1 MPHRSQVLKGFY
13 AIAGVTLLVYL
24 LRGFSLLAFMPG
36 GIILFL
42 WLLTFG
48 AGIWAT
54 LLYLR

>member
-1 MPHRSQVLKGFY
+1 MPHRSQVRKGFY
-13 AIAGVTLLVYL
+13 VIAGVTLLVYL
-24 LRGFSLLAFMPG
+24 LRGFSLLAFIPG

-48 AGIWAT
+48 MGIWAS